1 MRQIHVSTV
10 EDTVEEQ
17 HFENIEKIN
26 KKHYSV
32 AQGQGFLHLYTK
44 AKHGT

>member
-1 MRQIHVSTV
+1 MSAQSK
-10 EDTVEEQ
+10 DTVEEQ
-17 HFENIEKIN
+17 HFNNIKNSI

-32 AQGQGFLHLYTK
+32 AQGQGSLHLYTK

>member
-1 MRQIHVSTV
+1 MSAQSK
-10 EDTVEEQ
+10 DTVEEQ
-17 HFENIEKIN
+17 HFENMENNNNN

-32 AQGQGFLHLYTK
+32 AQGKGFLHLYTK